1 MRTERRKKDS
11 ENSPMERKL
20 HLTGIPFG
28 NHRSFIKV
36 KERTLDLNLR
46 ILIFVI
52 WGPMDA
58 AAPEAVR

>member
-1 MRTERRKKDS
+1 
-11 ENSPMERKL
+11 MERKL

-28 NHRSFIKV
+28 NHRSFMKV